1 METQV
6 IEASS
11 TGLCGRESLKS
22 VCLWSSE
29 CSEQLGL
36 VTGVVGMA
44 PTVLHGLVSCGHA
57 DEDASLGSC
66 WMDLKEEGF
75 RSVASSL
82 SL

>member
-1 METQV
+1 MEIHV

-29 CSEQLGL
+29 YSEQLGL
-36 VTGVVGMA
+36 VKGVLGMA
-44 PTVLHGLVSCGHA
+44 PTVLHRFVSCGRA

-66 WMDLKEEGF
+66 
-75 RSVASSL
+75 
-82 SL
+82 